1 MKSKKSF
8 KITTIVQ
15 VIYLLCMI
23 LNFLCIW
30 MFTMGV
36 PYAYPLAILGSLF
49 ILLFPIDLICLIF
62 NLISTIRDIR
72 ASSERKQAIVRLIL
86 SGSFFVLLCAIK
98 ILLSLYGNVLV
109 GVV

>member
-1 MKSKKSF
+1 MKSKNSF

-15 VIYLLCMI
+15 GIYLLCMI
-23 LNFLCIW
+23 LSFLCIW
-30 MFTMGV
+30 MFTIGV
-36 PYAYPLAILGSLF
+36 PYTYPLAILGHLL
-49 ILLFPIDLICLIF
+49 ILLFPIELICLIF
-62 NLISTIRDIR
+62 NLIFTIMDIR
-72 ASSERKQAIVRLIL
+72 ALSERKQAIVRLIL